1 MDDDEKISAT
11 VAAITLLGSVSAY
24 AAFPAGYPA
33 DYQKRVDGAK
43 KEGKVVIYSTTDTKA
58 AAPLIRVR
66 GVVSGHQG
74 GIQRHEQHR
83 TV

>member
-24 AAFPAGYPA
+24 AAFPGYPA

-58 AAPLIRVR
+58 AAPLI
-66 GVVSGHQG
+66 QG
-74 GIQRHEQHR
+74 SRRCIRASR
-83 TV
+83 WNTTT

>member
-11 VAAITLLGSVSAY
+11 VAAITLLCSVSAY

-58 AAPLIRVR
+58 AAPLI
-66 GVVSGHQG
+66 QG
-74 GIQRHEQHR
+74 SRRCIRASR
-83 TV
+83 WNTTT